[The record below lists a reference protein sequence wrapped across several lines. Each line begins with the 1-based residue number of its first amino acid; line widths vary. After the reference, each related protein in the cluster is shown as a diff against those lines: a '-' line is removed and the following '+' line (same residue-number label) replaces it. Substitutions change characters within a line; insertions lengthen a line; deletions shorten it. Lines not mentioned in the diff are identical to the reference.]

1 VLRDEN
7 RFREHLERADRFVS
21 VITGEVMAPETVAAI
36 EKATVERE
44 QVAQRKARHWER
56 VERED
61 PGEAVLSALSRDGWE
76 WRSTPKGG
84 WVAQCPAHDG
94 HDMNLSIDWSGD
106 GERLPAQVLVAWL

>member
-1 VLRDEN
+1 
-7 RFREHLERADRFVS
+7 
-21 VITGEVMAPETVAAI
+21 MAPETVAAI

-44 QVAQRKARHWER
+44 QVMQRKARHWER

-106 GERLPAQVLVAWL
+106 GERLLLKCWSRGCEAAEVMAALDLPLFTLFRRPLERAA